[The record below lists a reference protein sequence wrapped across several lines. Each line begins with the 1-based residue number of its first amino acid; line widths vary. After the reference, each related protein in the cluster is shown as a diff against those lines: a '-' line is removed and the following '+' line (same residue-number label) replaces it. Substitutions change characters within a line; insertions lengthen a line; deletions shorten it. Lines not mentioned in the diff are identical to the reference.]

1 MSDLLAFLRSGGS
14 RNMWFGLI
22 AAAIPLAVVGGF
34 LADTKFNA
42 VGRNPVLVYMKSWPV
57 SRSEVDVLADQRAAE
72 VVRAANNARVQA
84 GQAEARKR
92 LKAAHI
98 DAPWWNR

>member
-1 MSDLLAFLRSGGS
+1 MRDLIAFLRVGGS
-14 RNMWFGLI
+14 RKMWFGLI

-42 VGRNPVLVYMKSWPV
+42 VGRSPVLVYMKSWPAD
-57 SRSEVDVLADQRAAE
+57 RTEADVLADQRIAEAA
-72 VVRAANNARVQA
+72 RAANNARVRA

-92 LKAAHI
+92 LNAAHI
-98 DAPWWNR
+98 DAPWWNK